1 MNPEYFLLKVHLFLN
16 DLVMHDVV
24 NIVDKCDIAWKVSDD
39 AGLLSHILTNSKR
52 DRDP

>member
-1 MNPEYFLLKVHLFLN
+1 
-16 DLVMHDVV
+16 MHDVI

-52 DRDP
+52 DRDPRGMTMNVCCCLSYVNAN